1 MKRRRHPDSTG
12 LLFICI
18 LCLSALVGSRSPALA
33 QTEVDLQLVLAVDA
47 SGSVDASEYDL
58 QMAGIAAAF
67 RDPAVL
73 AAIAKGDH
81 GRIAVALVTWA
92 ESSHPKDASPWH
104 VVGDPAGAARFARL
118 AEGFPRRVVGGTGI
132 GRALFFCMLMI
143 ERSAFESPRRVVD
156 LSGDGAESTT
166 RYFRAEVGQAKAR
179 ARASKITI
187 NGLAIMNDEPKLD
200 LYYQL
205 GVIGGP
211 GAFLLTVDEFEDFAD
226 AMRRKLLRE
235 IGGAPVARLELRRP
249 AS

>member
-73 AAIAKGDH
+73 AAIAKGYH

-104 VVGDPAGAARFARL
+104 VVGDAAGAARFARL

-187 NGLAIMNDEPKLD
+187 NGLAILTDEPD
-200 LYYQL
+200 LERYYRDE
-205 GVIGGP
+205 VIVGP
-211 GAFLLTVDEFEDFAD
+211 GAFTMATAGYEDIAVAF
-226 AMRRKLLRE
+226 RRKLIRE
-235 IGGAPVARLELRRP
+235 IEYRPDVSRL
-249 AS
+249 

>member
-1 MKRRRHPDSTG
+1 MTHVRLPYCTG
-12 LLFICI
+12 WLPGLAAFFCVLF
-18 LCLSALVGSRSPALA
+18 LVNLVGVASPARA
-33 QTEVDLQLVLAVDA
+33 QSAVDLQLVLAVDA
-47 SGSVDASEYDL
+47 SGSVDAREYAL
-58 QMAGIAAAF
+58 QMTGIAAAF
-67 RDPAVL
+67 RDPEVL

-104 VVGDPAGAARFARL
+104 VIGDPAGAERFASL

-143 ERSAFESPRRVVD
+143 ERSGFESPRRVVD

-187 NGLAIMNDEPKLD
+187 NGLAILTDEPD
-200 LYYQL
+200 LESYYRDK
-205 GVIGGP
+205 VIVGP
-211 GAFLLTVDEFEDFAD
+211 GAFTMATDVYEDIAEAF
-226 AMRRKLLRE
+226 RRKLIRE
-235 IGGAPVARLELRRP
+235 IEYRP
-249 AS
+249 DVSAL